1 MSEKKKYV
9 ALNLPE
15 GLIEELKV
23 WKSAYA
29 AAYGSTKT
37 YEEIMRGL
45 LDSLEDTEPAVHAEF
60 CRIVENHP
68 ELLDKFTQEA

>member
-29 AAYGSTKT
+29 AAYGVNRT
-37 YEEIMRGL
+37 YEQMLRGM
-45 LDSLEDTEPAVHAEF
+45 LDGLEDTEPAVYEEF
-60 CRIVENHP
+60 QRIVGRHP
-68 ELLDKFTQEA
+68 EMLDRFTIED